1 MVCLHVNASGMDGM
15 LFFLMQKSIF
25 MSIYDILAKFRQETV
40 TERQKGDVFEKLMQR
55 WLLSDP
61 SYSNLF
67 TKVWMWKDSPCTE
80 SLGKQDLG
88 IDLVALDDNGGYW
101 AIQCKCYD
109 DKTVIQKAAVDS
121 FLANSSRQ
129 FNIDNQTYSF
139 AGRLWIST
147 TNKFGKNA
155 EQSLENQN
163 PPVNKVS
170 LNTLND
176 SQVDWELL
184 LNGKNG
190 TDALRKKATPRDYQ
204 LPIIDAALDHFSQNE
219 RGTLVMACGTGKTLT
234 SMFIA
239 QQMLKNKGL
248 VLFLAPSIAL
258 VAQSLNSWF
267 ANSEKPIKA
276 VCVCSD
282 SSAGSIE
289 YNEEEDHMVESLT
302 DLPIRSCT
310 NPKAIIDEI
319 ERYKNHDGLLICFST
334 YQSIDVVKTAQSTL
348 IEKSG
353 GEFGEFDLIICD
365 EAHRT
370 ASVKI
375 SGKNETDFTKVHNG
389 NYVKAKH
396 RMYMT
401 ATPKIYN
408 EASKNKADLN
418 DDLLFSMDKEE
429 YFGKHFYNLDFGTA
443 VDKGLLTD
451 YKVLVLTIDEK
462 NANSEFLNAYK
473 RYVDQHNQETPDKEH
488 IHHITPE
495 QQAMIIGSVSAMSKQ
510 LLYANKDDFA
520 EDENI
525 GKPMHT
531 AIAFCDNVRRYKKTK
546 EGVYVAEEISQAFE
560 DVTAVYKKVFEG
572 DEDSKEFLEK
582 LVDVKSTM
590 VSGDM
595 PTNERNENLNILR
608 ESFDPYE
615 KRSNIVCNV
624 NCLSE
629 GVDVPALD
637 AAIFLASKKSM
648 ITIVQ
653 SVGRVMR
660 KFEGKKYGYI
670 IVPVVIPIGADPVKE
685 MDKNERYK
693 LVWNILNAMRSHDER
708 LAAELSNHNYT
719 HVKIVSPRPPR
730 GGNGGTGGGR
740 PTGGGGKTEG
750 PILFPEEL
758 EFVDK
763 LYARMVDKVGDRLYW
778 DKWSTKVGDIAQN
791 FIARL
796 NDLVENGKY
805 VKEVDH
811 FVSDLQKNINP
822 SIGREQAITFLAQQL
837 ITKPVFDALFP
848 DYQFAKNNTV
858 SKSIQSVL
866 DVIQDEAF
874 VSDRNVLESF
884 YNNVSQVCGTLR
896 TIDEKQDTIKTL
908 YEKFFKKAFPRIVEQ
923 LGIIYTPIDCVNFI
937 IKSVD
942 DVLKKEF
949 KVSLKDRGVNILD
962 PFTGTGTFITQTLN
976 YLKNHGI
983 TDEDLRYKYLNEI
996 HCNEIVLLSYYI
1008 ADVNIES
1015 VYNDIVS
1022 EKGYLPYNNICLTD
1036 TFQLTESKQYKFKGE
1051 GYYFIENT
1059 KQIEQQKKT
1068 PIKVI
1073 IANPPYSIGQ
1083 KSADDMAANLHYE
1096 DLENRI
1102 EQTYAKRS
1110 SANLQKSI
1118 YDSYI
1123 KAFRWAS
1130 DRIHENGETGGV
1142 VAFISNGS
1150 WLDGNAL
1157 DGFRKCIEEEFS
1169 DIYVF
1174 NLRGNARTSGEL
1186 RRKEK
1191 DSVFGQG
1198 TRTTIVITVL
1208 VDNPHKSPERYA
1220 VWKKLKDAELE
1231 FKQCILTDEEK
1242 KLMKADIHYLD
1253 IGDYLTQQEKL
1264 DKIKKIGSVLSKD
1277 FGKGR
1282 ITPNEHGDWISMR
1295 NDVFKELI
1303 PINPEKNFEEKSKT
1317 FFTSQAIGVA
1327 TNRDTWTYNYSKDA
1341 LKQGIDKFIAF
1352 YDNQRKNYALK
1363 SKTNPTLK
1371 VEDFIDTDKT
1381 QISWTVNM
1389 KKYCEKN
1396 IELSYSDTDFIEGS
1410 YRPFQKMSLCYNQ
1423 YMIER
1428 PGQWGKLFPTPR
1440 HNNIL
1445 ICVSGVGASKN
1456 FSTHISQNIPDLQ
1469 LLFNGQCFP
1478 LYWYEST
1485 EDFNKRTKK
1494 KGNPGMKSLFD
1505 DDDMYDYKRIGFDE
1519 YGYLRHDGI
1528 SDYILK
1534 EFRTRYGLS
1543 AKSTDITK
1551 EDIFYYVYG
1560 LLHSEDYRTT
1570 FEADLKKMLPR
1581 IPIVESAKEFKAFME
1596 AGRKLAELHLN
1607 YEEVEPCP
1615 GVTVDETG
1623 TKQDEYA
1630 YYTVEKMRFP
1640 TGMKAKD
1647 KPNTIL
1653 YNGHIVIN
1661 NIPQVAYDYVVN
1673 GKSAIEWI
1681 MERYAV
1687 TIDKESQIKNDPNDW
1702 SREHEK
1708 PRYILDLLL
1717 SVINVSVQTVAIV
1730 KSLPSLNLGVA
1741 QSTATQPAIETPAMT
1756 EILEDVAEEDKFVQ
1770 FLPFYNLKAACGAFE
1785 ANELPTQT
1793 GWIDISTSGVHP
1805 RGDKN
1810 YFICQAKG
1818 NSMQPKIEDGDW
1830 VICRFYTPDNGGSR
1844 NGKMVIAQISEYD
1857 GDYDGK
1863 YTLKEYHSEKNAD
1876 GNRKSI
1882 TLRPLNKA
1890 YSPIELHEEDDVKVV
1905 AVVEAVMRGI

>member
-1 MVCLHVNASGMDGM
+1 MN
-15 LFFLMQKSIF
+15 
-25 MSIYDILAKFRQETV
+25 IYDVLKLFRDNSY
-40 TERQKGDVFEKLMQR
+40 TERLKGERFEKLMQR
-55 WLLSDP
+55 WLLADP

-88 IDLVALDDNGGYW
+88 IDLVAVDDNGGYW

-129 FNIDNQTYSF
+129 FTIDNQTYSF
-139 AGRLWIST
+139 SGRLWIST

-163 PPVNKVS
+163 PSVNKIS
-170 LNTLND
+170 LNTLNE

-184 LNGKNG
+184 VNGKNG

-204 LPIIDAALDHFSQNE
+204 LPIIESAINHFKQNE

-239 QQMLKNKGL
+239 QQMLSNKGL
-248 VLFLAPSIAL
+248 VLFMAPSIAL
-258 VAQSLNSWF
+258 VGQSLNSWF
-267 ANSEKPIKA
+267 ANSDKPIKA

-282 SSAGSIE
+282 NSAGVIG
-289 YNEEEDHMVESLT
+289 YDEEEDHMVESLT

-310 NPKAIIDEI
+310 NPKAIVEEI

-334 YQSIDVVKTAQSTL
+334 YQSIDVVREAQSL
-348 IEKSG
+348 LLKKNDG
-353 GEFGEFDLIICD
+353 KFGEFDLIICD

-370 ASVKI
+370 ASVRI
-375 SGKNETDFTKVHNG
+375 SGRNETDFTKVHNG
-389 NYVKAKH
+389 DFVKAKH

-408 EASKNKADLN
+408 EGSKNKAELN

-429 YFGKHFYNLDFGTA
+429 YFGKQFYNLDFGTA

-451 YKVLVLTIDEK
+451 YKVLVLTIDES
-462 NANSEFLNAYK
+462 NANSEFLNAYHK
-473 RYVDQHNQETPDKEH
+473 YVEQRNQETPDDEKV
-488 IHHITPE
+488 HHITPE

-525 GKPMHT
+525 DKPMHT

-560 DVTAVYKKVFEG
+560 DVTAVYKEVFEE
-572 DEDSKEFLEK
+572 DEASKEFLSK

-719 HVKIVSPRPPR
+719 HVKIVTPRPSR
-730 GGNGGTGGGR
+730 GGNGGSGSGGRQTGGS
-740 PTGGGGKTEG
+740 GKPVG
-750 PILFPEEL
+750 PVLFPEDL

-778 DKWSTKVGDIAQN
+778 EKWSKKVGDIAQN

-796 NDLVENGKY
+796 NELVENGKY
-805 VKEVDH
+805 VEEIDH
-811 FVSDLQKNINP
+811 FVSDLQKNLNP
-822 SIGREQAITFLAQQL
+822 SIDRKQAITFLAQQL

-848 DYQFAKNNTV
+848 DYQFTKNNTV
-858 SKSIQSVL
+858 SKSIQKVL

-874 VSDRNVLESF
+874 VADRNVLESF

-908 YEKFFKKAFPRIVEQ
+908 YEKFFKGAFPLIVEQ
-923 LGIIYTPIDCVNFI
+923 LGIVYTPVDCVNFI

-949 KVSLKDRGVNILD
+949 KMSLKDRGVNILD
-962 PFTGTGTFITQTLN
+962 PFTGTGTFITQTLS

-983 TDEDLRYKYLNEI
+983 SDEDLKYKYLNEI

-1022 EKGYLPYNNICLTD
+1022 EKEYLPYNNICLTD
-1036 TFQLTESKQYKFKGE
+1036 TFQLTESKQRKFESE
-1051 GYYFIENT
+1051 GFYFKENT
-1059 KQIEQQKKT
+1059 DQIKRQKET

-1096 DLENRI
+1096 DLEERI
-1102 EQTYAKRS
+1102 EQTYAKKS

-1130 DRIHENGETGGV
+1130 DRVHENGETGGI

-1157 DGFRKCIEEEFS
+1157 DGFRKCIEDEFS

-1174 NLRGNARTSGEL
+1174 NLRGNQRTSGEL
-1186 RRKEK
+1186 SRKEGGK
-1191 DSVFGQG
+1191 IFGSG
-1198 TRTTIVITVL
+1198 SRTPVAITVL
-1208 VDNPHKSPERYA
+1208 VDNPHKSPERFA
-1220 VWKKLKDAELE
+1220 VWKKIKEAISNNN
-1231 FKQCILTDEEK
+1231 QCILSDSEK
-1242 KLMKADIHYLD
+1242 ELMKADIHYLD
-1253 IGDYLTQQEKL
+1253 IGDYLSQQEKL

-1277 FGKGR
+1277 FGEGR
-1282 ITPNEHGDWISMR
+1282 ITPNKHGDWISMR
-1295 NDVFKELI
+1295 NDTFQELI

-1317 FFTSQAIGVA
+1317 FFTAQAIGVA
-1327 TNRDTWTYNYSKDA
+1327 TNRDAWVYNYSKDS
-1341 LKQGIDKFIAF
+1341 LKHEINKFIAF
-1352 YDNQRKNYALK
+1352 FDNQRKNYALE
-1363 SKTNPTLK
+1363 SKNNSTLK
-1371 VEDFIDTDKT
+1371 IEDFIDSDKT
-1381 QISWTVNM
+1381 QISWTRSLRR
-1389 KKYCEKN
+1389 YCEKN
-1396 IELSYSDTDFIEGS
+1396 TELSYGPNDFVIGS
-1410 YRPFQKMSLCYNQ
+1410 YRPFQKMILCYNP
-1423 YMIER
+1423 YLVES
-1428 PGQWGKLFPTPR
+1428 PGQWGKLFPTSK
-1440 HNNIL
+1440 HENVVL
-1445 ICVSGVGASKN
+1445 GVSGVGHQKPFASY
-1456 FSTHISQNIPDLQ
+1456 ISQNITDLQ
-1469 LLFNGQCFP
+1469 VLDKNQYFP
-1478 LYWYEST
+1478 LYWYESKK
-1485 EDFNKRTKK
+1485 DYNKRTKK
-1494 KGNPGMKSLFD
+1494 KEKPGMKSLFD
-1505 DDDMYDYKRIGFDE
+1505 DDDTYDYNKIGFDE
-1519 YGYLRHDGI
+1519 SGYLRHDGI

-1534 EFRTRYGLS
+1534 EFKTRYGLS

-1596 AGRKLAELHLN
+1596 AGKALAELHLN
-1607 YEEVEPCP
+1607 YENVEPCP
-1615 GVTVDETG
+1615 GVVVEESG
-1623 TKQDEYA
+1623 TKSDEYA
-1630 YYTVEKMRFP
+1630 YYSVEKMRYP
-1640 TGMKAKD
+1640 TGEKKSS
-1647 KPNTIL
+1647 TII
-1653 YNGHIVIN
+1653 YNGHIVLKD
-1661 NIPQVAYDYVVN
+1661 IPQDAYNYIVN

-1681 MERYAV
+1681 MERYQV
-1687 TIDKESQIKNDPNDW
+1687 TTDKDSLIKNDPNDW
-1702 SREHEK
+1702 SKEHQK

-1717 SVINVSVQTVAIV
+1717 SVINVSVKTIEIV
-1730 KSLPSLNLGVA
+1730 RGLPKL
-1741 QSTATQPAIETPAMT
+1741 
-1756 EILEDVAEEDKFVQ
+1756 KF
-1770 FLPFYNLKAACGAFE
+1770 
-1785 ANELPTQT
+1785 
-1793 GWIDISTSGVHP
+1793 D
-1805 RGDKN
+1805 
-1810 YFICQAKG
+1810 
-1818 NSMQPKIEDGDW
+1818 
-1830 VICRFYTPDNGGSR
+1830 
-1844 NGKMVIAQISEYD
+1844 
-1857 GDYDGK
+1857 
-1863 YTLKEYHSEKNAD
+1863 
-1876 GNRKSI
+1876 
-1882 TLRPLNKA
+1882 
-1890 YSPIELHEEDDVKVV
+1890 
-1905 AVVEAVMRGI
+1905 